1 MGNNSD
7 TQVQIGKS
15 DLLPEGAPA
24 IYAAEEPVP
33 MLEAH
38 APHSSIHTWTDFF
51 IHISTIVIGL
61 VIAVALEQSVEFFH
75 HRHQRLQ
82 LEEQM
87 HDVLAKDT
95 QMAASDMADMNSFRS
110 YLFDLQ
116 DAIVAR
122 VQGQSIPAAPT
133 SDDKRSVAIPGTLGL
148 APYEAAQEN
157 GTIALLPSGE
167 IRLYNRIAYQV
178 SLTRTAMDYWR
189 ESLQAVNAFDNRF
202 NHSSDDFSLFEIER
216 VPALERLSSTELAEY
231 QALIGTLI
239 NATDVVVE
247 RMQLMASECRAV
259 LNGAN
264 DEDDLITVVTSMLNS
279 GTKLRNASSLGK

>member
-1 MGNNSD
+1 MHPI
-7 TQVQIGKS
+7 VR
-15 DLLPEGAPA
+15 
-24 IYAAEEPVP
+24 
-33 MLEAH
+33 
-38 APHSSIHTWTDFF
+38 SIRGRTLFT
-51 IHISTIVIGL
+51 HISTIVIGL
-61 VIAVALEQSVEFFH
+61 VIAVALEQSVEFFP

-116 DAIVAR
+116 DAIAAR

-133 SDDKRSVAIPGTLGL
+133 SDDKRSVAIPGTPGL

-157 GTIALLPSGE
+157 STIALLPSGE

-178 SLTRTAMDYWR
+178 SLTRTALDYWR
-189 ESLQAVNAFDNRF
+189 DSLEAVNAFDSRF
-202 NHSSDDFSLFEIER
+202 NRSSDDFSIFEIER

-239 NATDVVVE
+239 NATDVVIE
-247 RMQLMASECRAV
+247 RMRLVATECRAV
-259 LNGAN
+259 LNGAQ
-264 DEDDLITVVTSMLNS
+264 DENNLMTIVTSMLTFGS
-279 GTKLRNASSLGK
+279 KLRNSPSLGK